1 MNFLIKNLKS
11 MEINK
16 EIKDL
21 ESYHQ
26 GRHACRDKYKKSN
39 LLVINPHIDID
50 SLIKSPCE
58 NCKEYNSQ
66 LKAMCGKATTCKAKQ
81 EQLTAIEIKQHF
93 KTLKEYEDA
102 TKAGC
107 LACEH
112 FALWDG
118 DYCCIKQMKVLSSCS
133 PELAAVSPLK
143 VIGFNAAQNCETYRE
158 ADDYA
163 VKRNK
168 EMWNTFNKYQKVV

>member
-1 MNFLIKNLKS
+1 MS
-11 MEINK
+11 K
-16 EIKDL
+16 EIMDL

-50 SLIKSPCE
+50 LLTNSPCE
-58 NCKEYNSQ
+58 DCEEYDSR
-66 LKAMCGKATTCKAKQ
+66 LKAMCGKSAACKAKQ
-81 EQLTAIEIKQHF
+81 LQLTAIEIKKHF
-93 KTLKEYEDA
+93 KTLKEYEE
-102 TKAGC
+102 TMGIGC

-118 DYCCIKQMKVLSSCS
+118 DYCCVNQMKVLSNCTVELEAKS
-133 PELAAVSPLK
+133 PSK
-143 VIGFNAAQNCETYRE
+143 IIGFNAQNCETYQE
-158 ADDYA
+158 TDDYA

-168 EMWNTFNKYQKVV
+168 EMWNTFNKNHKVE

>member
-1 MNFLIKNLKS
+1 M
-11 MEINK
+11 NK
-16 EIKDL
+16 EIMDL

-50 SLIKSPCE
+50 SLIESPCKD
-58 NCKEYNSQ
+58 CKDCDSH
-66 LKAMCGKATTCKAKQ
+66 LKIMCEKSTTCRAKQ
-81 EQLTAIEIKQHF
+81 AQLTAIEIKQHF
-93 KTLKEYEDA
+93 KTLKEYEE
-102 TKAGC
+102 TMGIGC

-118 DYCCIKQMKVLSSCS
+118 DYCCVNQMKVLSGCS
-133 PELAAVSPLK
+133 DELEAKNPSK
-143 VIGFNAAQNCETYRE
+143 VIGFNAQNCETYQE
-158 ADDYA
+158 AGDYA

-168 EMWNTFNKYQKVV
+168 EMWNTFNKNHKVE